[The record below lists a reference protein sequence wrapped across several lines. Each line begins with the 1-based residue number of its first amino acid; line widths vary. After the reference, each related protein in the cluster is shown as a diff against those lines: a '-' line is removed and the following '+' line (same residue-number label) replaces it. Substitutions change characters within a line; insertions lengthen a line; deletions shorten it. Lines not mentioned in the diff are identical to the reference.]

1 MFFIA
6 SIFSNEYNFSMK
18 NQHGFTPERKLII
31 SAVIVLIL
39 AVGGT
44 VGFVTLE
51 RMNPLEGLYMT
62 IITLSTV
69 GFGEVR
75 PFHTGGRIFAI
86 VLIVFGVVTAGFTL
100 SSLGQFIIEGQL
112 RKIMGRRKMK
122 SKIKNLSGHCIIAG
136 FGRGGRQVAEAYVR
150 RKQPFIVIE
159 KENHAVNQLDA
170 EGFLYVEGQ
179 ATEDEALL
187 TAGVERA
194 KVLVSTLP
202 DEADNVYLALTARH
216 MNPSLHIICRADN
229 PAGEKKLKRAGAN
242 YVVSPHVLGGMRM
255 AMASIRPNVVD
266 FIQMTALGESGL
278 GIEEVSIPEGCQFSG
293 KTLVESNFKS
303 EYGVTVIGIK
313 KPDQKMIINPPSD
326 AIVENGDILVLVG
339 TSEQLER
346 ITTEMG

>member
-1 MFFIA
+1 MERL
-6 SIFSNEYNFSMK
+6 N
-18 NQHGFTPERKLII
+18 GFTPEKKLFVSII
-31 SAVIVLIL
+31 IVLFL

-44 VGFVTLE
+44 FGFVILE
-51 RMNPLEGLYMT
+51 KMNPLEGLYMT

-75 PFHTGGRIFAI
+75 PFHTGGRVFAI
-86 VLIVFGVVTAGFTL
+86 VLIVFGVVAAGFTL

-136 FGRGGRQVAEAYVR
+136 FGRVGRQVAEAYMR

-159 KENHAVNQLDA
+159 KENDAVNQLDA
-170 EGFLYVEGQ
+170 EGILYVEGQ
-179 ATEDEALL
+179 AIEDEVLL

-216 MNPSLHIICRADN
+216 MNPSLHIISRADN

-242 YVVSPHVLGGMRM
+242 YVVSPHVLGGTRM
-255 AMASIRPNVVD
+255 AMASIRPNVLD
-266 FIQMTALGESGL
+266 FMQMTALGESGL
-278 GIEEVSIPEGCQFSG
+278 GIEEVSVPERSRFSG
-293 KTLVESNFKS
+293 QTLVDSKFKA

-313 KPDQKMIINPPSD
+313 KSGQKMIINPPPD
-326 AIVENGDILVLVG
+326 AVIQAGDIMVLVG
-339 TSEQLER
+339 TSEQLEK
-346 ITTEMG
+346 ITAEMG